1 MKGEAR
7 GAPAESVDVDTWV
20 QCDSCNKWR
29 RVPAAAFPLPAR
41 WLCRMNP
48 ARYTATGG
56 GWWSCAV
63 PEDLEEEED
72 HEAVA
77 ADGEYIVERLLAK
90 RTRDRKVEYRVRW
103 AGFTEAADSWEPAAN
118 MSKAM
123 IRGAGHMPRQRP
135 STCSGSRSATQ

>member
-1 MKGEAR
+1 
-7 GAPAESVDVDTWV
+7 
-20 QCDSCNKWR
+20 
-29 RVPAAAFPLPAR
+29 
-41 WLCRMNP
+41 MNP